1 MSQRRFKIVLFH
13 FIDLPAPSF
22 ARYLRSNQN
31 IAAQGT
37 PPDNSKVIKSYST
50 KLLPSGLIGESVS

>member
-37 PPDNSKVIKSYST
+37 PPVKFQDNQE
-50 KLLPSGLIGESVS
+50 LLHQASALRAHR